1 MLQLRLVVPPEC
13 REAIEAFLVDDP
25 RTTNVVVLPDAA
37 RDPRGDAVLCDV
49 AREGASDVLARLRE
63 LGLDD
68 RGTVAIAEITASPSE
83 RARAAERAAPGNP
96 DDGVVWDVVNDAAHE
111 AVRPSWTYYAF
122 LTLATMI
129 AGIAVVLDSP
139 ILVVGAMV
147 VGPEF
152 AVVSAV
158 AVGAALSERRLVL
171 TGMRLLVLGFAFAI
185 AVTAAFGLLAAA
197 VGWVDAAALTR
208 PRPQTGFIWK
218 PDRWSFVVALLAG
231 TAGTLSLTAGRSNA
245 LVGVFIS
252 VTTVPAAGNLALA
265 VALAVPR
272 EMGGAAAQLGVN
284 LAGMV
289 LAGTLT
295 LLAQRALWRRL
306 SRSGLGRQPPA
317 GPTAPGRRPRAGQPA
332 AAPARPRPPRP

>member
-1 MLQLRLVVPPEC
+1 MLQLRLVVPAEC
-13 REAIEAFLVDDP
+13 RGPIEAFLVDDP
-25 RTTNVVVLPDAA
+25 RATNVVVLPDAA
-37 RDPRGDAVLCDV
+37 RDPRGDAVFCDV

-68 RGTVAIAEITASPSE
+68 HCTVAIAEIAASPSQ
-83 RARAAERAAPGNP
+83 RAREAERAAPGNP
-96 DDGVVWDVVNDAAHE
+96 DDGVVWDIVGDLAND

-158 AVGAALSERRLVL
+158 AVGAALGKRRLAVA
-171 TGMRLLVLGFAFAI
+171 GVRLLLLGFAFAI
-185 AVTAAFGLLAAA
+185 AVTTAFALLAAA
-197 VGWVDAAALTR
+197 AGWVDAATLTR
-208 PRPQTGFIWK
+208 PRPQTGFIWT
-218 PDRWSFVVALLAG
+218 PDRWSFVVALVAG
-231 TAGTLSLTAGRSNA
+231 TAGTLSLTAGRSNV

-265 VALAVPR
+265 IALGVPH

-306 SRSGLGRQPPA
+306 GRRRVSRRSGA
-317 GPTAPGRRPRAGQPA
+317 PTAP
-332 AAPARPRPPRP
+332 